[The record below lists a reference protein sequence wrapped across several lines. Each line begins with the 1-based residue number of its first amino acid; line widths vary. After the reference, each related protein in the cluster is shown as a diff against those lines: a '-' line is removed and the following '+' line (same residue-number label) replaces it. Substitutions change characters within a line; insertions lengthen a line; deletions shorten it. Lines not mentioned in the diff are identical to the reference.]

1 VGETEVSIRPA
12 EERDAEAVAAL
23 FEEWGH
29 PLSCD
34 EVRRNIRA
42 FTQTPSH
49 RFLVAEIGGAVV
61 GFAAMNTAL
70 SPARPG
76 KIGVISGM
84 SVAPRHQRRGIGRRL
99 VECAEQWLRSEGA
112 SYIRVTSASH
122 RAETAHR
129 FYPALGYLQ
138 TGIRFDKDLHP

>member
-1 VGETEVSIRPA
+1 MGEAEVSIRPA

-23 FEEWGH
+23 FQEWGH

-34 EVRRNIRA
+34 EVCRKIRA

-49 RFLVAEIGGAVV
+49 RFLVAEIDGAVV

-70 SPARPG
+70 SPGRPR

-84 SVAPRHQRRGIGRRL
+84 AVAPQHQRRGIGRRL
-99 VECAEQWLRSEGA
+99 VESAEQWLRSEGA
-112 SYIRVTSASH
+112 SYIRVTTASH

-138 TGIRFDKDLHP
+138 TGIRFDKDLDP